1 MTNIFTFSFLFEQIN
16 VPVKREAVLN
26 CKKLVTGSRCWCFLL
41 ISSLLS
47 FFVVLGGKYQL
58 VISCQ
63 WTHRCQYFASSYED
77 NYNMYLH
84 ELDMKTFFFHR
95 GLYFSQIIWNTC
107 KKAKTKAVNDLYI
120 YLYIYLYNT
129 PFLLGRLTDQEKHKH
144 GKTDLL
150 YYFVHCL
157 HLATELTAL
166 SGANSASCA
175 GP

>member
-1 MTNIFTFSFLFEQIN
+1 M
-16 VPVKREAVLN
+16 
-26 CKKLVTGSRCWCFLL
+26 
-41 ISSLLS
+41 
-47 FFVVLGGKYQL
+47 VLGGKYQL

-129 PFLLGRLTDQEKHKH
+129 PFLLGQLTDQEKHKH
-144 GKTDLL
+144 SKTDLL
-150 YYFVHCL
+150 YCILCALPPSGNRAHC
-157 HLATELTAL
+157 TQRCEQR
-166 SGANSASCA
+166 
-175 GP
+175 